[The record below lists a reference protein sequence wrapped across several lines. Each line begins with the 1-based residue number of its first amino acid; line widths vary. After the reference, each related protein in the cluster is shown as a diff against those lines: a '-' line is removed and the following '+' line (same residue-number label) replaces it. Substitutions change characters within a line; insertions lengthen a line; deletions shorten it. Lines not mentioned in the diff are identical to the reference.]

1 MGLEPKIVD
10 FRSRQLARPGLP
22 FLATRL
28 ENEIIRDRNEIELRL
43 TLVVLLILRFYGPV
57 KVRLR
62 ANGGSPKVLGGTTR
76 SSVLDPKR
84 MALAAMI

>member
-1 MGLEPKIVD
+1 MTL
-10 FRSRQLARPGLP
+10 RSLP
-22 FLATRL
+22 RL
-28 ENEIIRDRNEIELRL
+28 GAPRIQNLIPIEWIETL